1 MSSGRTYGKEGYRD
15 DALHALPHS
24 ALREHLSP
32 IFAREANNMT
42 NGRQEAAGR
51 PHSRPRALA
60 AMLGLA
66 ALAWVGFALA
76 FAVMTRA
83 GAGGFVA
90 GLVFLPRYAI
100 DEAFDRLFPH
110 RHFAGIDDANAITAV
125 LRGRFNAA
133 VRPSDG
139 RFLYDLVAQRHY
151 RRALD
156 LGTAEGYAAL
166 WLGLAMRKT
175 GGRVTTIEIDSALAA
190 TARSN
195 LHRAGLSGI
204 VDVRTADAL
213 AEIPRLDGNFDLV
226 FIDLGVPGINK
237 RVLDA
242 VHGRM
247 VPGGAIVAHNASAF
261 HATQPDFLEAI
272 ETDAT
277 LRTEMVPTA
286 SGGITVSYR
295 KLLREAPGRALE

>member
-1 MSSGRTYGKEGYRD
+1 MSSGWTCGKEGYRD
-15 DALHALPHS
+15 DAFHALPHTTLG
-24 ALREHLSP
+24 AHWSP
-32 IFAREANNMT
+32 NFAREANNMT
-42 NGRQEAAGR
+42 NAKQESAWR
-51 PHSRPRALA
+51 PHRRTRVLA
-60 AMLGLA
+60 AILGLA
-66 ALAWVGFALA
+66 VLAWVGFALA

-83 GAGGFVA
+83 GAAGFMA
-90 GLVFLPRYAI
+90 GLVFVPRYAI
-100 DEAFDRLFPH
+100 EEAVDRLFPD

-204 VDVRTADAL
+204 VDVRTGDAL
-213 AEIPRLDGNFDLV
+213 AEIPRLDGDFDLV

-242 VHGRM
+242 VHGRL
-247 VPGGAIVAHNASAF
+247 VSGGAIVAHNASAF

-272 ETDAT
+272 DTDTT

-286 SGGITVSYR
+286 SGGMTVSYR
-295 KLLREAPGRALE
+295 KPFR

>member
-1 MSSGRTYGKEGYRD
+1 
-15 DALHALPHS
+15 
-24 ALREHLSP
+24 LSP
-32 IFAREANNMT
+32 VFAREANNMT
-42 NGRQEAAGR
+42 NGKQESAGR
-51 PHSRPRALA
+51 SHRGTRALA
-60 AMLGLA
+60 AILGLA
-66 ALAWVGFALA
+66 ALAWVGFAVA

-83 GAGGFVA
+83 GAAGFMA
-90 GLVFLPRYAI
+90 GLVFVPRYAI
-100 DEAFDRLFPH
+100 EEGVDRLFPD
-110 RHFAGIDDANAITAV
+110 RHFAGLDDTNAVTAV

-139 RFLYDLVAQRHY
+139 RFLHDLVAQRHY

-175 GGRVTTIEIDSALAA
+175 GGRVTTIEIDPALAA

-213 AEIPRLDGNFDLV
+213 AEIPRLDGDFDLV

-242 VHGRM
+242 VHGRL
-247 VPGGAIVAHNASAF
+247 VSGGAIVAHNASAF

-272 ETDAT
+272 DTDTT

-286 SGGITVSYR
+286 SGGMTVSYR
-295 KLLREAPGRALE
+295 KPFREAPGRARE